1 MIPHADGCP
10 ILALSR
16 LSCVPGG
23 LWHCQ
28 HSRHAGQPEPELGAQ
43 LAGRRSLLVATLAT
57 LGLLLAA
64 CSLTGALVESA
75 GLTRKLGEQGYTSPN
90 VNVGFN
96 ASGGVRSN
104 TLTVTVDRPPTP
116 PAEDAAAAGVATFVI
131 DNYSRIGDVD
141 VLAIVLNTA
150 GSERKFTRSPQEWR
164 DYVAAM
170 NQPPG
175 ISGAVT
181 ARGTFGEKY
190 EPRDV
195 TVDFGPDQPVFH
207 AVVSIRNLPAG
218 SLVKAVWVAVDTH
231 GDSQPNMVMTAT
243 EARVE
248 GSRNIDFTLE
258 PSTGRLPRGR
268 YKVDIHLGE
277 KLERTLPFTVAGG

>member
-1 MIPHADGCP
+1 MAD
-10 ILALSR
+10 
-16 LSCVPGG
+16 
-23 LWHCQ
+23 
-28 HSRHAGQPEPELGAQ
+28 
-43 LAGRRSLLVATLAT
+43 RRTLLVAALVT

-64 CSLTGALVESA
+64 CGLTGALMESA
-75 GLTRKLGEQGYTSPN
+75 SLSRKLGEQGYINPN

-96 ASGGVRSN
+96 SSNGVRTN

-116 PAEDAAAAGVATFVI
+116 PSEDMAAASVATFVM
-131 DNYSRIGDVD
+131 DNYSRISDVE
-141 VLAIVLNTA
+141 VLAIVLNTD
-150 GSERKFTRSPQEWR
+150 GNERKFTRSPQEWR
-164 DYVAAM
+164 DHVAAM

-175 ISGAVT
+175 ITSAVT

-195 TVDFGPDQPVFH
+195 TVDFAADQPVFH

-218 SLVKAVWVAVDTH
+218 SMVKAVWVAIDTH
-231 GDSQPNMVMTAT
+231 GDSRPNMVMTST

-248 GSRNIDFTLE
+248 GSRNVDFTLE
-258 PSTGRLPRGR
+258 PSTGRLPRGS

-277 KLERTLPFTVAGG
+277 KLDRTLPFTVAGG

>member
-1 MIPHADGCP
+1 MAD
-10 ILALSR
+10 
-16 LSCVPGG
+16 
-23 LWHCQ
+23 
-28 HSRHAGQPEPELGAQ
+28 
-43 LAGRRSLLVATLAT
+43 RRTLLVASLVT

-64 CSLTGALVESA
+64 CGLAGPMLDSASLS
-75 GLTRKLGEQGYTSPN
+75 RKLGEHGYAN
-90 VNVGFN
+90 VNVNVAFN
-96 ASGGVRSN
+96 ASNGTQTN
-104 TLTVTVDRPPTP
+104 TLTVTVDRPQSPPT
-116 PAEDAAAAGVATFVI
+116 EDAAAAGVATFVM
-131 DNYSRIGDVD
+131 DNYSRISDVAA
-141 VLAIVLNTA
+141 LAIVLNTA
-150 GSERKFTRSPQEWR
+150 AGERKFTRSPQEWR
-164 DYVAAM
+164 DHLTAM

-175 ISGAVT
+175 IASAVT

-195 TVDFGPDQPVFH
+195 TVDFAADQPVFH

-218 SLVKAVWVAVDTH
+218 SMVKAVWVAIDTH

-258 PSTGRLPRGR
+258 PSTGRLPRGS

-277 KLERTLPFTVAGG
+277 KLDRTLPFTVAGG